1 MYFLIVLIK
10 PIILNCNIG
19 TFKQFG
25 LIVPQQTHHFVSFNY
40 PKKLHFLIVLFSTSS
55 WLLKSLVL
63 VFSACKVVM
72 EIKKTVNL

>member
-25 LIVPQQTHHFVSFNY
+25 LIAPQQTHHFVSFNY
-40 PKKLHFLIVLFSTSS
+40 QKNYFF
-55 WLLKSLVL
+55 
-63 VFSACKVVM
+63 
-72 EIKKTVNL
+72 